1 MRRVRRGV
9 SWKRVRCAPA
19 LVKRD
24 GNMREAK
31 TSKKRDEAVGRLEG
45 PWDEL
50 RAMSRVM
57 SRGDKEFFDVSRRIN
72 DTNDPSTIPDRRL
85 LLGCL
90 DANDLCTA
98 RALNEGLEQSL
109 CNHIRSTFA

>member
-1 MRRVRRGV
+1 
-9 SWKRVRCAPA
+9 
-19 LVKRD
+19 
-24 GNMREAK
+24 MREAK
-31 TSKKRDEAVGRLEG
+31 TSKKGDEAVGGLEG
-45 PWDEL
+45 SWNDL
-50 RAMSRVM
+50 RTVGRVVSR
-57 SRGDKEFFDVSRRIN
+57 RDKEFFDVSRRIN